1 MLAAIAGLRIGEI
14 LALRWGRVHLDR
26 DTVEIEET
34 CYKGV
39 FGSPKSRA
47 SRRTAPLAPVAVHA
61 LQAHRSRCAET
72 SADALVF
79 CDYNGEPLSADNLR
93 KKRLASACRRGGV
106 RRIDWHTLRHTYSTL
121 LHDLGTPVKVQQ
133 TLLGHSSAAT
143 TMDVYTHPVSE
154 SERDAV
160 AKLGKVLFPNVP
172 NLHQNA
178 AGSETGRML
187 TQ

>member
-1 MLAAIAGLRIGEI
+1 
-14 LALRWGRVHLDR
+14 
-26 DTVEIEET
+26 
-34 CYKGV
+34 
-39 FGSPKSRA
+39 
-47 SRRTAPLAPVAVHA
+47 
-61 LQAHRSRCAET
+61 
-72 SADALVF
+72 
-79 CDYNGEPLSADNLR
+79 
-93 KKRLASACRRGGV
+93 
-106 RRIDWHTLRHTYSTL
+106 L

-160 AKLGKVLFPNVP
+160 AKLEKVLFPNVP

-178 AGSETGRML
+178 AGVERGGIL

>member
-1 MLAAIAGLRIGEI
+1 MANVLGFIDL
-14 LALRWGRVHLDR
+14 H
-26 DTVEIEET
+26 
-34 CYKGV
+34 
-39 FGSPKSRA
+39 GSGASRA
-47 SRRTAPLAPVAVHA
+47 SRRTAPLAPVVVHA
-61 LQAHRSRCAET
+61 LQGHCSHCADT

-79 CDYNGEPLSADNLR
+79 CDRNGEPLSADNLR
-93 KKRLASACRRGGV
+93 KKRLASACRRAGV

-160 AKLGKVLFPNVP
+160 AKLGQILFPNVP

-178 AGSETGRML
+178 AGVETGRMV